1 MARGSCRLILAASLT
16 WAGPA
21 VAGRFSTP
29 YPASALAEETQ
40 RPDKALVVYL
50 SQDDAD
56 PRVCDQGREGP
67 SLPRVNAL
75 VVDALLDALVQ
86 GRVAPE
92 AGAGCLAHLLDGERG
107 RAELVLREVVDRAPA
122 LLASPA
128 GGEILQVLAARPP
141 ELSIPEHA
149 VDRVV
154 TSLERAE
161 QRLHGHRVEL
171 ARQLRRDIELEAGR
185 LDGSPVTAARVQELE
200 DHGLLATMSRRLPG
214 ADLRM
219 AAGRR
224 LAALRAATSPFE
236 RVRTD
241 LAWVQDTLEQRGAL
255 AVDPAESPVL
265 SAEWVAEEGAPAV
278 IRLQQDPLAGVARLV
293 AARDDRSELLDPVF
307 DLRAGLRIRVA
318 GLEEAPLGLC
328 PGEDAWDPTPCV
340 PVSAVQLE
348 HVVMT
353 LRADGTVAL
362 AEGLELEARIA
373 MGRDGEAVRPRATV
387 GGVPV
392 QDLAFRF
399 HLDPVAPVIL
409 RGSGYSAPGP
419 DAHVDI
425 YEASHGRLIV
435 GVRTEGRE
443 LVALVARHDEGF
455 AVVSRGAQGAPGSTG
470 SVGSRGTNG
479 SNGMNGSCP
488 SMNGT
493 SGGPGGQG
501 GPGGAGGNGGP
512 GGDGG
517 TVSVRLH
524 CDPCEALKQIAVRR
538 VRSEGG
544 PGGAGGQGGPGGAGG
559 SGGMGGSGASCSTYD
574 SVSKTYRYSSVS
586 GGSPGAQGA
595 QGPRGPNG
603 QPGPPGADGPV
614 LIRLAGREGG
624 TESAAGAE
632 QGAVEEAA
640 EAP

>member
-1 MARGSCRLILAASLT
+1 MGRAALALAAAVSLALPGGAT
-16 WAGPA
+16 
-21 VAGRFSTP
+21 AGRWSSP

-50 SQDDAD
+50 GQEDAD
-56 PRVCDQGREGP
+56 PGVCDQGREGP

-75 VVDALLDALVQ
+75 VVDALLDAVIQ
-86 GRVAPE
+86 GRVGPE
-92 AGAGCLAHLLDGERG
+92 AGAACLAHLLTGEQG

-141 ELSIPEHA
+141 ELAIPAHA

-154 TSLERAE
+154 SSLERAE
-161 QRLHGHRVEL
+161 QRLHGHRVGL

-185 LDGSPVTAARVQELE
+185 LDGVRVDRALLEGIE
-200 DHGLLATMSRRLPG
+200 DHELLSTMSRRLPE
-214 ADLRM
+214 AALRT

-224 LAALRAATSPFE
+224 LAVLRAAGSPHA
-236 RVRTD
+236 RVRQE
-241 LAWVQDTLEQRGAL
+241 LAWVQDTLEAEGAL
-255 AVDPAESPVL
+255 VVDPSAHPVL
-265 SAEWVAEEGAPAV
+265 SASWVASGAAPAV
-278 IRLQQDPLAGVARLV
+278 IRLQQDPAAGVARLV

-307 DLRAGLRIRVA
+307 DLRSGLRLTVA

-328 PGEDAWDPTPCV
+328 PGVDAWDPTPCV
-340 PVSAVQLE
+340 PVSAMQLE
-348 HVVMT
+348 HVVMD
-353 LRADGTVAL
+353 LREDGTVAL
-362 AEGLELEARIA
+362 AEDLDLEARVA
-373 MGRDGEAVRPRATV
+373 MGRDGELVRPRATV
-387 GGVPV
+387 GGVAV
-392 QDLAFRF
+392 QDLSFRF
-399 HLDPVAPVIL
+399 HLDPVAPVVL
-409 RGSGYSAPGP
+409 QGAGSGARGP

-425 YEASHGRLIV
+425 YEASHGRLVV

-455 AVVSRGAQGAPGSTG
+455 SVVSRGAPGASGSTG
-470 SVGSRGTNG
+470 TAGSRGTNG
-479 SNGMNGSCP
+479 TNGMNGSCP
-488 SMNGT
+488 SMSGT
-493 SGGPGGQG
+493 SGSPGGQG
-501 GPGGAGGNGGP
+501 GRGGAGGNGGP

-544 PGGAGGQGGPGGAGG
+544 PGGAGGPGGPGGPGG
-559 SGGMGGSGASCSTYD
+559 SGGMGGSGTSCSTYD
-574 SVSKTYRYSSVS
+574 SVTKSYRYSSVS
-586 GGSPGAQGA
+586 GGSSGAQGA

-614 LIRLAGREGG
+614 LIRLAGQDAP
-624 TESAAGAE
+624 TEAE
-632 QGAVEEAA
+632 TLGDAV
-640 EAP
+640 P